1 MSKTHKIRDQRAAS
15 AESSGGNDPTTTQNE
30 MDADNAEHS
39 TPVSA
44 GHQRITTPPNATHRR
59 RKPFVL

>member
-1 MSKTHKIRDQRAAS
+1 MSKTHKNQDQGAAS
-15 AESSGGNDPTTTQNE
+15 AEASGGNDPTTTHNE
-30 MDADNAEHS
+30 MGADNAEHS

-44 GHQRITTPPNATHRR
+44 RHQRITTPPNAMHRR